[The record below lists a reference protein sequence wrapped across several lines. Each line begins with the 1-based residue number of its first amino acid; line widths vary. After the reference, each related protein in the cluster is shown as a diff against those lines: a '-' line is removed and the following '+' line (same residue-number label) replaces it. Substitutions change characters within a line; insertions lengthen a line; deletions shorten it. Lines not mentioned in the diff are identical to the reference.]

1 MSSYFIYDFLYKPL
15 TNSIKKYKN
24 KYAMKKIVSGK
35 SLVFSLSVTVPGL
48 YYTFGLLQKLK
59 LKCIFYCIIAT
70 KTNGKNN
77 NCFQTGFLNAP
88 PICRRSGKQNISKLT
103 PLVEPVLQ
111 WRDAEINRAKF

>member
-24 KYAMKKIVSGK
+24 EYAMKKIVSGK
-35 SLVFSLSVTVPGL
+35 SSLSVTVPGL

-70 KTNGKNN
+70 KRNYKNN

-88 PICRRSGKQNISKLT
+88 PICCQSGKQNISKLT

-111 WRDAEINRAKF
+111 